1 MTACHAYYSFRDLQ
15 QTYALGDMPY
25 VPTPPRRYDS
35 TSVMGYLAS
44 HPDFSY
50 FTYLLQIAEMD
61 ILANQSQFTSTLMVC
76 PDNLLTQQL
85 GDASF
90 FMNLDRHQA
99 VRLVNLHILPHRFR
113 ISTFQGEP
121 LSLVTTRDPIAKVAI
136 SSSQQSVSVKAS
148 GNKSPTRVIGTET
161 FPNGILYV
169 LSEMLLTD
177 NIAQD
182 LAHQET
188 KH

>member
-15 QTYALGDMPY
+15 QTYALGDLPY
-25 VPTPPRRYDS
+25 IPTPPRRYDPN
-35 TSVMGYLAS
+35 SVMGYLAS
-44 HPDFSY
+44 HRDFSY

-61 ILANQSQFTSTLMVC
+61 ILVNQSQFESTLMAC
-76 PDNLLTQQL
+76 PDNLLIQQL
-85 GDASF
+85 GNESF

-113 ISTFQGEP
+113 LSTFQGEP
-121 LSLVTTRDPIAKVAI
+121 LSLMTTRDPIAKVVI
-136 SSSQQSVSVKAS
+136 SSSQQRVSVKAS
-148 GNKSPTRVIGTET
+148 GNHSPARVIGTET

-182 LAHQET
+182 LAQQEA
-188 KH
+188 KR